1 MPKFIK
7 LTSYNEKIK
16 EFYVCTD
23 KIVCFASAKGYEG
36 TSLAFEDGKLEKVM
50 ESPESVINLLKS
62 ADKEGDVT

>member
-23 KIVCFASAKGYEG
+23 KIVYFASAKGYEG
-36 TSLAFEDGKLEKVM
+36 TVLSFVDGKAEKVM
-50 ESPESVINLLKS
+50 ESPESVLNLLNLAK
-62 ADKEGDVT
+62 KEGEE